1 MTNNKQS
8 SVEWFA
14 QKLYETM
21 EMKGDGYVIDSL
33 LDLAKAMYKEEIEDA
48 YENGVSAENERNLSG
63 ECTNSK
69 QYYNETY
76 GGNNEEK

>member
-1 MTNNKQS
+1 MTNNKQQTPVQQLAS
-8 SVEWFA
+8 
-14 QKLYETM
+14 KLSITDRARYN
-21 EMKGDGYVIDSL
+21 GVI
-33 LDLAKAMYKEEIEDA
+33 EEALEEEKNHIIDA

-76 GGNNEEK
+76 GDDKQ